1 MLITHRILVQVVFAD
16 ASRNVGRL
24 AVRLTRRFHSGMIRV
39 PGAIPLRYPAGLR
52 KRGRAIAARDLHPHM
67 IQPARKDVDKAP
79 RRRKWSGTGRS
90 ERFSIRECFGSTTL
104 CRIEREVAMESTG
117 RDGPGAAQQQRMVQQ
132 PLAPDFFDSSLEW
145 RRVFAEIWGTFL
157 LVLVA
162 AGGGV
167 VAAMSGGRVTL
178 GMAVVAPGIMVM
190 AIIYF
195 MGVVSGAHLNPAVTL
210 AFAVR
215 RNFPWR
221 RVPGYI
227 VGQMIGGIGAAV
239 FLRAMFGT
247 VGALGAT
254 LPGSGVTSG
263 KALAM
268 EVVLTAGLVNTIL
281 GTASGAR
288 NIGTNGAIAVG
299 GYIALAGLWAA
310 PVTGA
315 SMNPVRSLAPDLVR
329 GDFHTTWIYLVGPP
343 VGAMIGVVF
352 EWILKGKPTAAGRI
366 AAQGTLGID
375 NPGELD
381 R

>member
-1 MLITHRILVQVVFAD
+1 MDSTGQGGPDAAQRQVAQ
-16 ASRNVGRL
+16 
-24 AVRLTRRFHSGMIRV
+24 RRS
-39 PGAIPLRYPAGLR
+39 
-52 KRGRAIAARDLHPHM
+52 ARD
-67 IQPARKDVDKAP
+67 
-79 RRRKWSGTGRS
+79 
-90 ERFSIRECFGSTTL
+90 FS
-104 CRIEREVAMESTG
+104 
-117 RDGPGAAQQQRMVQQ
+117 DP
-132 PLAPDFFDSSLEW
+132 SLEW
-145 RRVFAEIWGTFL
+145 RRVFAETWGTFL

-167 VAAMSGGRVTL
+167 VGALSGGRVTL
-178 GMAVVAPGIMVM
+178 GMMVVAPGIMVM

-195 MGVVSGAHLNPAVTL
+195 MGSVSGAHLNPAVTL

-215 RNFPWR
+215 RTFPWK

-227 VGQMIGGIGAAV
+227 AGQAVGGIGAAL
-239 FLRAMFGT
+239 FLRIMFGT

-310 PVTGA
+310 PVSGA
-315 SMNPVRSLAPDLVR
+315 SMNPVRSLAPDLLR
-329 GDFHTTWIYLVGPP
+329 GDFHTSWIYVVGPLVG
-343 VGAMIGVVF
+343 ALIGVAF
-352 EWILKGKPTAAGRI
+352 EWVLKGKPTAAGRI
-366 AAQGTLGID
+366 AAEGTLGVD
-375 NPGELD
+375 DATKPTT
-381 R
+381 

>member
-1 MLITHRILVQVVFAD
+1 
-16 ASRNVGRL
+16 
-24 AVRLTRRFHSGMIRV
+24 
-39 PGAIPLRYPAGLR
+39 
-52 KRGRAIAARDLHPHM
+52 
-67 IQPARKDVDKAP
+67 
-79 RRRKWSGTGRS
+79 
-90 ERFSIRECFGSTTL
+90 
-104 CRIEREVAMESTG
+104 MESTG
-117 RDGPGAAQQQRMVQQ
+117 QGRPDAAQQQRMVQRQ
-132 PLAPDFFDSSLEW
+132 LPLDFFDSSLEW
-145 RRVFAEIWGTFL
+145 RRVFAETWGTFL

-178 GMAVVAPGIMVM
+178 GMMVVAPGIMVM
-190 AIIYF
+190 TIIYF
-195 MGVVSGAHLNPAVTL
+195 MGSVSGAHLNPAVTL

-215 RNFPWR
+215 RNFPWK

-227 VGQMIGGIGAAV
+227 AGQVIGGIGAAV
-239 FLRAMFGT
+239 FLRTMFGT

-268 EVVLTAGLVNTIL
+268 EVVLTVGLVNAIL

-329 GDFHTTWIYLVGPP
+329 GDFHTTWIYVVGPFL
-343 VGAMIGVVF
+343 GALIGVAF

-366 AAQGTLGID
+366 ASEGTLGVD
-375 NPGELD
+375 DPAGPD